1 MPYAGTIT
9 ASVDSKEGQP
19 LYCGFTFG
27 AAPMKKMKPEA
38 RKAQVVAT
46 ALALAEKSH
55 YLQVTRVQVAE
66 ALDITPQSVRHY
78 FSTMPQMRGDMVR
91 TAIKTSNLVVIAQ
104 AVTAKDPRAL
114 KVSKEV
120 IREAMEALLNE

>member
-1 MPYAGTIT
+1 M
-9 ASVDSKEGQP
+9 SK
-19 LYCGFTFG
+19 L
-27 AAPMKKMKPEA
+27 KPEA

-46 ALALAEKSH
+46 ALKLAENSH
-55 YLQVTRVQVAE
+55 YLEVTRVQVAK

-91 TAIKTSNLVVIAQ
+91 AAIKSSNLVVIAQ

-114 KVSKEV
+114 KLSRER
-120 IREAMEALLNE
+120 IREAMEALLKP